1 MGPRERMG
9 RPGLRWD
16 SLSWGPG
23 QAQWPRT
30 GLEGKRGADYVW
42 GFGAWKGTVGLCPLT
57 QLSECH
63 QLGHCNSLD

>member
-30 GLEGKRGADYVW
+30 GLEGKWGADYVW
-42 GFGAWKGTVGLCPLT
+42 GCGSGEALW
-57 QLSECH
+57 
-63 QLGHCNSLD
+63 NSAP